1 MPASYF
7 SSRQFYSFLAAAI
20 LNVLSLTVTRAAT
33 PAPTADAPLAIPV
46 EAHDSLT
53 LTGQRVLI
61 LGDSITQDGR
71 YVTDLEYTLHHI
83 IPAAKTDL
91 ISLGLSSETVSGLS
105 EKSHSYPRPC
115 VLERLDR
122 ALKTVKPQLVLACYG
137 MNDGIYYPP
146 SAERLAAFNTG
157 LRQLITQVRASG
169 AQLVLLTPPVF
180 DAQCLQA
187 KLARATDTEF
197 GYSSPFAGYDDVLAE
212 FARAELA
219 LHESGV
225 TVIDLH
231 GPISAAL
238 ATQRARDPAF
248 TFSPDGVHPNDAGHL
263 LIAHTILQGL
273 GYTLS
278 ESEADLTRIQADP
291 VYALIRER
299 RELRSE
305 AWLPFVGYIR
315 GDHFKSPSVTA
326 AEQVVTRLERE
337 IDAIAHK

>member
-1 MPASYF
+1 MPAPLC
-7 SSRQFYSFLAAAI
+7 SSRLFCSLLAAAI
-20 LNVLSLTVTRAAT
+20 LSLLPLTVIRATDAT
-33 PAPTADAPLAIPV
+33 TAIP
-46 EAHDSLT
+46 ASKSSALA

-71 YVTDLEYTLHHI
+71 YVTDLEYALHRMN
-83 IPAAKTDL
+83 PAAKADL
-91 ISLGLSSETVSGLS
+91 ISIGLSSETVSGLS
-105 EKSHSYPRPC
+105 EKNHSYPRPC

-180 DAQCLQA
+180 DAQRLQA
-187 KLARATDTEF
+187 KLAPATATEF

-219 LHESGV
+219 LHEPGV

-238 ATQRARDPAF
+238 AAQRARDPAF

-263 LIAHTILQGL
+263 LIARTILQGL
-273 GYTLS
+273 GYPLN
-278 ESEADLTRIQADP
+278 ESEAEVTHLAADP

-305 AWLPFVGYIR
+305 AWLPFVGYSR
-315 GDHFKSPSVTA
+315 GDHFKSASVTA
-326 AEQVVTRLERE
+326 AEQVVTHLEHE
-337 IDAIAHK
+337 IDAVAHQ